1 MDLSLN
7 IGAGYRNCSNR
18 GEGVLGVFAATGCQS
33 VPMKRRLGRV
43 ANHNVTKSFE
53 KLDARPL
60 EGHFAMRLPG
70 RLARDIRSRW
80 KTSHSK
86 VIFCDFIAIG
96 EHLLSSRGREKRS
109 ACLFWPRERCTTL
122 PSYDCIRYAWP
133 KDPAVVN
140 WSRCFMAE
148 PT

>member
-1 MDLSLN
+1 MDAQLLCN
-7 IGAGYRNCSNR
+7 NAGYRNSSIAR
-18 GEGVLGVFAATGCQS
+18 RSWEFFAATGCQS
-33 VPMKRRLGRV
+33 VPICPMKRRLGRV
-43 ANHNVTKSFE
+43 ANHNVTKRFE

-109 ACLFWPRERCTTL
+109 ACLFDPESDAR
-122 PSYDCIRYAWP
+122 RYH
-133 KDPAVVN
+133 VMIV
-140 WSRCFMAE
+140 STMHGQ
-148 PT
+148 